1 MGFNTDVLYAG
12 RQEAAAQGATLAP
25 LVQASAFAY
34 RSMEDLERVFANRA
48 AGFVYTRVGNPTVA
62 AFERRVAA
70 LERGFAAVA
79 CASGMAAVSQ
89 TFQTLLAAG
98 DEVLA
103 SAGLYGGTI
112 QFNALL
118 RNLGVTVRYAPH
130 FTPDELASLVTDRT
144 RLVFGEVISNPGLGV
159 TDIRAVADWS
169 HAHGL
174 PLVLDST
181 TATPFLVRPIE
192 LGADIV
198 VHSTS
203 KYINGSGN
211 GVSGI
216 VVDSGRFRWDFDR
229 YPALAPFRQFGALA
243 AHVRLRQDVMPCFG
257 GCLAP
262 FNAYLNL
269 VGVETLGLRME
280 RICRNASALAHA
292 LAALP
297 GVTVNHPS
305 LDAHPQSA
313 LARCQFRDGLAG
325 GILTLRLGSRERA
338 LRVAESLRYA
348 TIASNIGDVRTL
360 VICPATTLF
369 LHNTPEERAAA
380 GVFEDTLR
388 VSVGIEDPEDLVA
401 DFKKAIESW
410 KKEDRHA
417 D

>member
-12 RQEAAAQGATLAP
+12 RQEAAAQGTTLAP

-89 TFQTLLAAG
+89 TFQTLLTAG

-130 FTPDELASLVTDRT
+130 FTPDELESLVTDRT

-360 VICPATTLF
+360 VIYPATTLF

-401 DFKKAIESW
+401 DFKKAIES
-410 KKEDRHA
+410 
-417 D
+417 

>member
-1 MGFNTDVLYAG
+1 MSQCLT
-12 RQEAAAQGATLAP
+12 
-25 LVQASAFAY
+25 SA
-34 RSMEDLERVFANRA
+34 
-48 AGFVYTRVGNPTVA
+48 
-62 AFERRVAA
+62 
-70 LERGFAAVA
+70 
-79 CASGMAAVSQ
+79 
-89 TFQTLLAAG
+89 
-98 DEVLA
+98 EV
-103 SAGLYGGTI
+103 
-112 QFNALL
+112 
-118 RNLGVTVRYAPH
+118 P
-130 FTPDELASLVTDRT
+130 
-144 RLVFGEVISNPGLGV
+144 
-159 TDIRAVADWS
+159 
-169 HAHGL
+169 
-174 PLVLDST
+174 
-181 TATPFLVRPIE
+181 
-192 LGADIV
+192 
-198 VHSTS
+198 
-203 KYINGSGN
+203 
-211 GVSGI
+211 
-216 VVDSGRFRWDFDR
+216 SGRFRWDFER
-229 YPALAPFRQFGALA
+229 YPALAPFRQFGPLA

>member
-12 RQEAAAQGATLAP
+12 RREAAAQGATIPP
-25 LVQASAFAY
+25 LVQSSAFAY
-34 RSMEDLERVFANRA
+34 RTMEDLERVFANRA
-48 AGFVYTRVGNPTVA
+48 PGFVYTRVGNPTVA

-70 LERGFAAVA
+70 LEHGFAAVA
-79 CASGMAAVSQ
+79 CASGMAAVAQ
-89 TFQTLLAAG
+89 TFQTILTAG

-118 RNLGVTVRYAPH
+118 RNLGITVRYVPD
-130 FTPDELASLVTDRT
+130 FTPDELETLVTERT

-159 TDIRAVADWS
+159 TDIRAVAEWS

-181 TATPFLVRPIE
+181 TATPFLVRPLE

-198 VHSTS
+198 IHSTS

-229 YPALAPFRQFGALA
+229 YPALAPFRQFGPLA

-292 LAALP
+292 LAEIP

-305 LDAHPQSA
+305 LDTHPQSA

-338 LRVAESLRYA
+338 LRTAERLRYA

-360 VICPATTLF
+360 VIYPATTLF
-369 LHNTPEERAAA
+369 AHNTPEERTAA
-380 GVFEDTLR
+380 GVFDDTLR
-388 VSVGIEDPEDLVA
+388 VSVGIEDPEDLVQ
-401 DFKKAIESW
+401 DFTNAVETDTQG
-410 KKEDRHA
+410 EQQ
-417 D
+417 